1 MAWTPAPRLRRLRT
15 ARPPDRP
22 SPVAVRYVAGC
33 LVIEL
38 RAEFGPGAEA
48 SLGRLLHGVIRP
60 GGTAVLLDL
69 RRVGSLGPG
78 GLSALSLARVLA
90 HRHGLAFAVLRENRV
105 PELGRRAPELPPPQ
119 RLTRDGGCPAPER
132 LLRSGDEAG
141 T

>member
-15 ARPPDRP
+15 ARSFAGP

-38 RAEFGPGAEA
+38 RAELGPAAEA
-48 SLGRLLHGVIRP
+48 SLGRLLHRVIRP

-69 RRVGSLGPG
+69 RHAGNLGPG
-78 GLSALSLARVLA
+78 GLSALRLARVLA
-90 HRHGLAFAVLRENRV
+90 DRHGLAFAVRLD
-105 PELGRRAPELPPPQ
+105 GRP
-119 RLTRDGGCPAPER
+119 RLTRGGGCPEPDP
-132 LLRSGDEAG
+132 LLRSGDEAA